1 MIRKNCILC
10 IGLFFLAAPV
20 FAQDIS
26 GIYSAQDVN
35 FMLND
40 AEQKSQ
46 SKDPEKTAEF
56 AQAQLIQKLFLEP
69 IFMNNELHDSSE
81 DEDDEDLASIRQN
94 NDMYNGII
102 MKEVAQM
109 MAKKDALKMK
119 KVFLKQIASDQLKK

>member
-1 MIRKNCILC
+1 MIRKNWVICM
-10 IGLFFLAAPV
+10 GLFFLAVPV

-40 AEQKSQ
+40 AEAK
-46 SKDPEKTAEF
+46 SKDPEKTAEL

-69 IFMNNELHDSSE
+69 VFMNNELHDSSE

-119 KVFLKQIASDQLKK
+119 KTFLKQIASDQLKK

>member
-1 MIRKNCILC
+1 M
-10 IGLFFLAAPV
+10 GLFFLAVPV

-46 SKDPEKTAEF
+46 SKDPEKTAEL

-69 IFMNNELHDSSE
+69 ILMNNEFHDSSE

-119 KVFLKQIASDQLKK
+119 KIFLKQIASDQLKK

>member
-1 MIRKNCILC
+1 MIRKSCIFC
-10 IGLFFLAAPV
+10 MGLFFLAVPV

-46 SKDPEKTAEF
+46 SKDPEKTAEL

-69 IFMNNELHDSSE
+69 ILMNNEFHDSSE

-119 KVFLKQIASDQLKK
+119 KIFLKQIASDQLKK

>member
-1 MIRKNCILC
+1 M
-10 IGLFFLAAPV
+10 GLFFLAVPV

-40 AEQKSQ
+40 AEAKP
-46 SKDPEKTAEF
+46 KDPEKTAEL

-69 IFMNNELHDSSE
+69 VFMNNELHDSSE
-81 DEDDEDLASIRQN
+81 DEYDEDLASIRQN

-119 KVFLKQIASDQLKK
+119 KTFLKQIASDQLKK